1 MTTENSKRKQNLRK
15 VKEAVEE
22 LQRQNRPVNVP
33 NIKKITGLNGI
44 SISSWLVVL
53 DELNIITYK
62 ILSKNFSSACSY
74 FERLSD
80 SEKKE
85 FFRNYKLMEL
95 KVENGEE

>member
-1 MTTENSKRKQNLRK
+1 MGNDTSTRKQNLRK

-33 NIKKITGLNGI
+33 NIKNITGLNGI
-44 SISSWLVVL
+44 SVHSWLAVL
-53 DELNIITYK
+53 DELNIINYK
-62 ILSKNFSSACSY
+62 ILSTDFSSACSY

-85 FFRNYKLMEL
+85 FFRNYKLMETL
-95 KVENGEE
+95 NNEQK